1 MDRSRRTA
9 LGGLASALCG
19 VLAGCQSGT
28 QNTETQTSSPTAT
41 GTVSPTPTPMRTA
54 TQEPT
59 ATEGTPA
66 DTSALKRRT
75 RSLVRA
81 LAAGEYQAAYDRM
94 VGQLA
99 DQVSPSQLEQVWTNQ
114 AEQLGSFVEVG
125 TVEYRGENEGQ
136 QLLRTR
142 AVFEQGALDVIVG
155 LTKEGVST
163 LLVRPGGEYSPPSYA
178 DQSKFTETELTL
190 DAPGECSLGAT
201 LTLPAGS
208 GQVPGVVLVHG
219 NGAQD
224 RNETVG
230 PNKIFKDIAW
240 GLASRGIAVLR
251 YDKRTFACDVNE
263 AEATV
268 DDITTD
274 DAITA
279 IERLQKRER
288 PKSVFVIGHSIG
300 GTLAPR
306 IASRADGVAGA
317 VYMAGLLRPYHEAI
331 VDQSRYL
338 AKLDGTVTEQERQ
351 QLQQVKMIAEQIRTL
366 DIDDDEV
373 VNKFGGDEY
382 YRSFQ
387 AYNPTTVA
395 ANLRIP
401 QLVLQGE
408 RDWQVTVEED
418 LAMWRSAIG
427 EKSNVTIRT
436 YPKLNHFFIAGD
448 GKPTQAEYFEPGNVS
463 KNVVVDIA
471 AFVEQN
477 T

>member
-1 MDRSRRTA
+1 MNEVVSISVDYVNRSRRHNYMLLSVQLWSMDGSRRTT

-41 GTVSPTPTPMRTA
+41 GTAPPTPTPTRTA

-59 ATEGTPA
+59 ATEGTPP

-81 LAAGEYQAAYDRM
+81 LTAGEYQTAYDRM

-99 DQVSPSQLEQVWTNQ
+99 DQVSPSRLEQVWTNQ
-114 AEQLGSFVEVG
+114 AEKLGSFVEVG
-125 TVEYRGENEGQ
+125 TVEYRGEDQGQ

-142 AVFEQGALDVIVG
+142 AVFEQGALEVIVG

-163 LLVRPGGEYSPPSYA
+163 LLVRPGGENSPPSYA
-178 DQSKFTETELTL
+178 EQSSFTETELTL

-224 RNETVG
+224 RNQTVG
-230 PNKIFKDIAW
+230 PNKMFKDIAW

-251 YDKRTFACDVNE
+251 YDKRTFACEVNR

-274 DAITA
+274 DAVTA

-288 PKSVFVIGHSIG
+288 TESVFVIGHSIG

-338 AKLDGTVTEQERQ
+338 ANLDGTVTEQELLVERENA
-351 QLQQVKMIAEQIRTL
+351 L
-366 DIDDDEV
+366 
-373 VNKFGGDEY
+373 
-382 YRSFQ
+382 
-387 AYNPTTVA
+387 
-395 ANLRIP
+395 LREKIGRI
-401 QLVLQGE
+401 VW
-408 RDWQVTVEED
+408 R
-418 LAMWRSAIG
+418 LAVCDA
-427 EKSNVTIRT
+427 
-436 YPKLNHFFIAGD
+436 LA
-448 GKPTQAEYFEPGNVS
+448 VS
-463 KNVVVDIA
+463 
-471 AFVEQN
+471 
-477 T
+477 